1 MLLDAGRLQ
10 DGEPYLAGTA
20 RPTVARLS
28 PSTAAE
34 IGAQDGQPVTVAT
47 LQGRITVPL
56 EITDMPDGVVWVP
69 LNSIGSRVNTALG
82 VSPGATVAIS
92 AGGEQA

>member
-1 MLLDAGRLQ
+1 
-10 DGEPYLAGTA
+10 
-20 RPTVARLS
+20 
-28 PSTAAE
+28 
-34 IGAQDGQPVTVAT
+34 
-47 LQGRITVPL
+47 
-56 EITDMPDGVVWVP
+56 VWVP